1 MTSLSRRNQNR
12 IDIWP
17 GFVDALA
24 SLLMVII
31 FLLMIFVIAQFFLG
45 EALTGSNKALNKLRV
60 QTNELS
66 ELLSLERTTNI
77 KLNEDIQL
85 LSSRLSESII
95 DREKQQL
102 LLKELTIQSD
112 ALAAKVTRLDADL
125 FQRDNQVSSQNERIT
140 KQIQAIQLLKIETQ
154 KLIALKSSLEQKIKA
169 SLTLLSNK
177 NKTIED
183 EKKLSLK
190 ARAEIA
196 YLNNQITVL
205 RNQIT
210 KIAQMLDNSEL
221 KAKNQQVRITSL
233 GKRLNSALANK
244 VQELSYYRSEF
255 FGKLREILGN
265 QPGVQIVGDRFVFQ
279 SEVLFTTGSD
289 KLGNAGKAQMLQLA
303 NTLQNIIKKIPPRIK
318 WILRVD
324 GHTDNVPIKSR
335 RFPSNWELSTA
346 RAISVVKFLTLKG
359 IKPNN
364 LAATGF
370 GEFQPIDPRTGKI
383 ANRRNRRIE
392 LKLTQR

>member
-102 LLKELTIQSD
+102 LLKELTIRSD

-177 NKTIED
+177 TKTIED

>member
-102 LLKELTIQSD
+102 LLKELTIRSD

>member
-102 LLKELTIQSD
+102 LLKELTIRSD

-154 KLIALKSSLEQKIKA
+154 KLIVLKSSLEQKIRA

>member
-66 ELLSLERTTNI
+66 ELLSLERTNNL
-77 KLNEDIQL
+77 KLNENIKS
-85 LSSRLSESII
+85 LSDRLSESII
-95 DREKQQL
+95 DQGKKQIL
-102 LLKELTIQSD
+102 LQELTIRSET
-112 ALAAKVTRLDADL
+112 LVEKVKGLDADL
-125 FQRDNQVSSQNERIT
+125 SQRDNKISSQNEKIT
-140 KQIQAIQLLKIETQ
+140 KQIQTIQLLKIETQ
-154 KLIALKSSLEQKIKA
+154 KLVVLRRSLEEKIKK
-169 SLTLLSNK
+169 SLTLLSSK
-177 NKTIED
+177 NKTIKN
-183 EKKLSLK
+183 EKELSLR

-205 RNQIT
+205 RNQII
-210 KIAQMLDNSEL
+210 KIAQMLDDSEL
-221 KAKNQQVRITSL
+221 KAKKQQVRITSL

-265 QPGVQIVGDRFVFQ
+265 QSGVQIVGDRFVFQ

-289 KLGNAGKAQMLQLA
+289 KLGKSGKAQISQLA
-303 NTLQNIIKKIPPRIK
+303 NTLQNIIKKIPPQIK

-324 GHTDNVPIKSR
+324 GHTDNIPIKSR

-346 RAISVVKFLTLKG
+346 RAISVVKFLTSKG

-370 GEFQPIDPRTGKI
+370 GEFQPIDPRTDKI
-383 ANRRNRRIE
+383 ANQKNRRIE

>member
-45 EALTGSNKALNKLRV
+45 EALTGSNKALSKLRV

-77 KLNEDIQL
+77 KLNEDIQSL
-85 LSSRLSESII
+85 TNRLSESII
-95 DREKQQL
+95 DRGKQQL
-102 LLKELTIQSD
+102 LLKELTIRSD
-112 ALAAKVTRLDADL
+112 VLAAKVTKLDADL
-125 FQRDNQVSSQNERIT
+125 FQRDNQISSQNERIT
-140 KQIQAIQLLKIETQ
+140 KQIQALQLLKMETQ
-154 KLIALKSSLEQKIKA
+154 QLIALRSSLEEKIKK

-177 NKTIED
+177 TKTIED

-210 KIAQMLDNSEL
+210 KIAQMLDDSEL

-233 GKRLNSALANK
+233 GKRLNSA
-244 VQELSYYRSEF
+244 
-255 FGKLREILGN
+255 
-265 QPGVQIVGDRFVFQ
+265 
-279 SEVLFTTGSD
+279 
-289 KLGNAGKAQMLQLA
+289 
-303 NTLQNIIKKIPPRIK
+303 
-318 WILRVD
+318 
-324 GHTDNVPIKSR
+324 
-335 RFPSNWELSTA
+335 
-346 RAISVVKFLTLKG
+346 
-359 IKPNN
+359 
-364 LAATGF
+364 
-370 GEFQPIDPRTGKI
+370 
-383 ANRRNRRIE
+383 
-392 LKLTQR
+392 

>member
-66 ELLSLERTTNI
+66 ELLSLERTNNL
-77 KLNEDIQL
+77 KLNENIKS
-85 LSSRLSESII
+85 LSDRLSESII
-95 DREKQQL
+95 DQGKKQIL
-102 LLKELTIQSD
+102 LQELTIRSET
-112 ALAAKVTRLDADL
+112 LVEKVKSLDADL
-125 FQRDNQVSSQNERIT
+125 SQRDNKISSQNEKIT
-140 KQIQAIQLLKIETQ
+140 KQIQTIQLLKIETQ
-154 KLIALKSSLEQKIKA
+154 KLVVLRRSLEEKIKK
-169 SLTLLSNK
+169 SLTLLSSK
-177 NKTIED
+177 NKTIKN
-183 EKKLSLK
+183 EKELSLK

-205 RNQIT
+205 RNQII
-210 KIAQMLDNSEL
+210 KIAQMLDDSEL
-221 KAKNQQVRITSL
+221 KAKKQQVRITSL

-265 QPGVQIVGDRFVFQ
+265 QSGVQIVGDRFVFQ

-289 KLGNAGKAQMLQLA
+289 KLGKSGKAQISQLA
-303 NTLQNIIKKIPPRIK
+303 NTLQNIIKKIPPQIK

-324 GHTDNVPIKSR
+324 GHTDNIPIKSR

-346 RAISVVKFLTLKG
+346 RAISVVKFLTSKG

-370 GEFQPIDPRTGKI
+370 GEFQPIDPRTDKI
-383 ANRRNRRIE
+383 ANQKNRRIE

>member
-95 DREKQQL
+95 DQGKQQL
-102 LLKELTIQSD
+102 LLKELTIRSD
-112 ALAAKVTRLDADL
+112 MLAAKVTNLDADL
-125 FQRDNQVSSQNERIT
+125 FQRDNQISSQNEKIT
-140 KQIQAIQLLKIETQ
+140 KQIQAIQLLKMETQ
-154 KLIALKSSLEQKIKA
+154 KLIALRSSLEEKIKK

-177 NKTIED
+177 TKTIED

-196 YLNNQITVL
+196 YLNSQITVL

-210 KIAQMLDNSEL
+210 KIAQMLDDSEV

-265 QPGVQIVGDRFVFQ
+265 QSGVQIVGDRFVFQ

-289 KLGNAGKAQMLQLA
+289 KLGNAGKAQMSQLA

-346 RAISVVKFLTLKG
+346 RAISVVKFLTSKG

-370 GEFQPIDPRTGKI
+370 GEFQPIDPRAGKI
-383 ANRRNRRIE
+383 ANRKNRRIE

>member
-66 ELLSLERTTNI
+66 ELLSLERTNNL
-77 KLNEDIQL
+77 KLNENIKS
-85 LSSRLSESII
+85 LSDRLSESII
-95 DREKQQL
+95 DQGKKQIL
-102 LLKELTIQSD
+102 LQELTIRSET
-112 ALAAKVTRLDADL
+112 LVEKVKSLDADL
-125 FQRDNQVSSQNERIT
+125 SQRDNKISSQNEKIT
-140 KQIQAIQLLKIETQ
+140 KQIQTIQLLKIETQ
-154 KLIALKSSLEQKIKA
+154 KLVVLRRSLEEKIKK
-169 SLTLLSNK
+169 SLTLLSSK
-177 NKTIED
+177 NKTIKN
-183 EKKLSLK
+183 EKELSLR

-205 RNQIT
+205 RNQII
-210 KIAQMLDNSEL
+210 KIAQMLDDSEL
-221 KAKNQQVRITSL
+221 KAKKQQVRITSL

-289 KLGNAGKAQMLQLA
+289 KLGKSGKAQISQLA
-303 NTLQNIIKKIPPRIK
+303 NTLQNIIKKIPPQIK

-324 GHTDNVPIKSR
+324 GHTDNIPIKSR

-346 RAISVVKFLTLKG
+346 RAISVVKFLTSKG

-370 GEFQPIDPRTGKI
+370 GEFQPIDPRTDKI
-383 ANRRNRRIE
+383 ANQKNRRIE

>member
-66 ELLSLERTTNI
+66 ELLSLERTNNL
-77 KLNEDIQL
+77 KLNENIKS
-85 LSSRLSESII
+85 LSNRLSESII
-95 DREKQQL
+95 DQGKKQIL
-102 LLKELTIQSD
+102 LQELTIRSET
-112 ALAAKVTRLDADL
+112 LAEKVKGLDADL
-125 FQRDNQVSSQNERIT
+125 NQRDNKISSQNERIT
-140 KQIQAIQLLKIETQ
+140 KQIQTIQLLKIETQ
-154 KLIALKSSLEQKIKA
+154 KLIVLRRSLEEKIKK
-169 SLTLLSNK
+169 SLTLLSSK
-177 NKTIED
+177 NKTIKN
-183 EKKLSLK
+183 EKELSLR

-205 RNQIT
+205 RNQII
-210 KIAQMLDNSEL
+210 KIAQMLDDSEL
-221 KAKNQQVRITSL
+221 KAKKQQVRITSL

-265 QPGVQIVGDRFVFQ
+265 QSGVQIVGDRFVFQ

-289 KLGNAGKAQMLQLA
+289 KLGKSGKAQISQLA
-303 NTLQNIIKKIPPRIK
+303 NTLQNIIKKIPPQIK

-324 GHTDNVPIKSR
+324 GHTDNIPIKSR

-346 RAISVVKFLTLKG
+346 RAISVVKFLTSKG

-370 GEFQPIDPRTGKI
+370 GEFQPIDPRTDKI
-383 ANRRNRRIE
+383 ANQKNRRIE

>member
-1 MTSLSRRNQNR
+1 MISLSRRNQNR

-66 ELLSLERTTNI
+66 ELLSLERTNNL
-77 KLNEDIQL
+77 KLNENIKS
-85 LSSRLSESII
+85 LSDRLSESII
-95 DREKQQL
+95 DQGKKQIL
-102 LLKELTIQSD
+102 LQELTIRSET
-112 ALAAKVTRLDADL
+112 LVEKVKSLDADL
-125 FQRDNQVSSQNERIT
+125 SQRDNKISSQNEKIT
-140 KQIQAIQLLKIETQ
+140 KQIQTIQLLKIETQ
-154 KLIALKSSLEQKIKA
+154 KLVVLRRSLEEKIKK
-169 SLTLLSNK
+169 SLTLLSSK
-177 NKTIED
+177 NKTIKN
-183 EKKLSLK
+183 EKELSLK

-205 RNQIT
+205 RNQII
-210 KIAQMLDNSEL
+210 KIAQMLDDSEL
-221 KAKNQQVRITSL
+221 KAKKQQVRITSL

-289 KLGNAGKAQMLQLA
+289 KLGKSGKAQISQLA
-303 NTLQNIIKKIPPRIK
+303 NTLQNIIKKIPPQIK

-324 GHTDNVPIKSR
+324 GHTDNIPIKSR

-346 RAISVVKFLTLKG
+346 RAISVVKFLTSKG

-370 GEFQPIDPRTGKI
+370 GEFQPIDPRTDKI
-383 ANRRNRRIE
+383 ANQKNRRIE

>member
-66 ELLSLERTTNI
+66 ELLSLERTNNL
-77 KLNEDIQL
+77 KLNENIKS
-85 LSSRLSESII
+85 LSDRLSESII
-95 DREKQQL
+95 DQGKKQIL
-102 LLKELTIQSD
+102 LQELTIRSET
-112 ALAAKVTRLDADL
+112 LVEKVKSLDADL
-125 FQRDNQVSSQNERIT
+125 SQRDNKISSQNEKIT
-140 KQIQAIQLLKIETQ
+140 KQIQTIQLLKIETQ
-154 KLIALKSSLEQKIKA
+154 KLVVLRRSLEEKIKK
-169 SLTLLSNK
+169 SLTLLSSK
-177 NKTIED
+177 NKTIKN
-183 EKKLSLK
+183 EKELSLK

-205 RNQIT
+205 RNQII
-210 KIAQMLDNSEL
+210 KIAQMLDDSEL
-221 KAKNQQVRITSL
+221 KAKKQQVRITSL

-265 QPGVQIVGDRFVFQ
+265 QSGVQIVGDRFVFQ

-289 KLGNAGKAQMLQLA
+289 KLGKSGKAQISQLA
-303 NTLQNIIKKIPPRIK
+303 NTLQNIIKKIPPQIK

-324 GHTDNVPIKSR
+324 GHTDNIPIKSR

-346 RAISVVKFLTLKG
+346 RAISVVKFLTSKG

-370 GEFQPIDPRTGKI
+370 GEFQPIDPRTDKI
-383 ANRRNRRIE
+383 ANQKNRRSC
-392 LKLTQR
+392 

>member
-102 LLKELTIQSD
+102 LLKELTIRSD

-154 KLIALKSSLEQKIKA
+154 KLIALKSSLEQKIKS